1 MTQFLDPASPQPTQS
16 RLAVEAWAT
25 PTVRCVLVPRGQL
38 VDVELR
44 NAQGVPFL
52 RKTVPNRQ
60 SAKNEAAV
68 LRLYVGDERRP
79 RAWRGLKPFVLVVEE
94 DPANRQACADT
105 LRAMGLRVLALAS
118 GREGAAAARELVP
131 DLILLGFRF
140 ADITGLDVCREL
152 RASPQTADVP
162 IVIITTSPE
171 AIHTRD
177 PHGPDMVLTQPC
189 GFDTIMATARLLL
202 RDLIASEP
210 ASTVT

>member
-1 MTQFLDPASPQPTQS
+1 MTQSQDRASPQPTHS

-25 PTVRCVLVPRGQL
+25 PTVRCVLVPRGQF

-52 RKTVPNRQ
+52 RKTAPNRQ

-79 RAWRGLKPFVLVVEE
+79 RTWRGLKPFALVVEE
-94 DPANRQACADT
+94 DHDNRQGCT
-105 LRAMGLRVLALAS
+105 EVLRAMGLRVLAVAS
-118 GREGAAAARELVP
+118 AREGATAARELVP
-131 DLILLGFRF
+131 DLVLLDLPLPG
-140 ADITGLDVCREL
+140 ANGLDVCREL
-152 RASPQTADVP
+152 RAAPQTADIPVV
-162 IVIITTSPE
+162 IVTASPE

-177 PHGPDMVLTQPC
+177 PQGPVVVLAKPC
-189 GFDTIMATARLLL
+189 GFDSIMATARLLL

-210 ASTVT
+210 AGTPL